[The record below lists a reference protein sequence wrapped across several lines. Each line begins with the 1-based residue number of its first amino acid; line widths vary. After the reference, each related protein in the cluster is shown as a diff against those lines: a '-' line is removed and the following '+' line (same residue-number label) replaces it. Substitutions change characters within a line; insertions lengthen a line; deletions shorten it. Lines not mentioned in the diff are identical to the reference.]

1 LIPVSPSQ
9 GALCGCAEREALR
22 RGEAVSSGNLL
33 VTGCAG
39 FIGFHFARRLLE
51 AGKPVIGLDNLNDY
65 YDPSLKKARLDLLK
79 KDPQFTFLKL
89 DLADRAGMKALFKQY
104 RFAVVV
110 HLAAQ
115 AGVRYSL
122 QNPHAYAASNLEG
135 FVNVLEGCRQVL
147 CRHLVFA
154 SSSSVY
160 GANTKL
166 PFSVHDNVDHPIS
179 LYAAT
184 KKANELL
191 AHSYSHLY
199 GLPTTGLRFFT
210 VYGPWYRP
218 DMALYLFA
226 RAISEGRPINLFNHG
241 NMRRDFTYVDDVV
254 EAMMRIVDRIPQ
266 GDPAWSGAEPDPGT
280 SKAPWR
286 IYNIGNNTP
295 EELMHVVALLEQ
307 GLGREAEKVLLP
319 MQAGDVL
326 ETFAD
331 VDDLARDIGFR
342 PRTRIED
349 GVAKFV
355 AWFREYH
362 RV

>member
-1 LIPVSPSQ
+1 MI
-9 GALCGCAEREALR
+9 A
-22 RGEAVSSGNLL
+22 GNLL

-39 FIGFHFARRLLE
+39 FIGFHFAKRLLE
-51 AGKPVIGLDNLNDY
+51 AGKPIFGLDNLSDY
-65 YDPSLKKARLDLLK
+65 YDPALKLARLDLLK
-79 KDPQFTFLKL
+79 QDPGFTFLEL
-89 DLADRAGMKALFKQY
+89 DLADRAGMKALFEQF
-104 RFAVVV
+104 RFSVVV

-122 QNPHAYAASNLEG
+122 QNPHAYADSNLEG
-135 FVNVLEGCRQVL
+135 FINVLEGCRHTN

-199 GLPTTGLRFFT
+199 GLPITGLRFFT

-226 RAISEGRPINLFNHG
+226 RAITEGQPINLFNHG

-254 EAMMRIVDRIPQ
+254 EAMTRIIDRPPQ
-266 GDPAWSGAEPDPGT
+266 GDPNWSGTKPDPSS

-286 IYNIGNNTP
+286 IYNIGNNKP
-295 EELMHVVALLEQ
+295 EQLMHVVALLEKS
-307 GLGREAEKVLLP
+307 LGRVAEKVLLP

-331 VDDLARDIGFR
+331 IDDLTRDIGFS
-342 PRTRIED
+342 PQTAIED
-349 GVAKFV
+349 GVEQFV

>member
-1 LIPVSPSQ
+1 VS
-9 GALCGCAEREALR
+9 A
-22 RGEAVSSGNLL
+22 GNLL

-39 FIGFHFARRLLE
+39 FVGFHLTKRLLE
-51 AGKPVIGLDNLNDY
+51 AGKPVVGLDNLNDY
-65 YDPSLKKARLDLLK
+65 YDPALKLARLEILK
-79 KDPQFTFLKL
+79 ADPNFVFLRL
-89 DLADRAGMKALFKQY
+89 DLADRAGMKALFEQY
-104 RFAVVV
+104 CFSEVV

-122 QNPHAYAASNLEG
+122 QNPHAYADSNLEG
-135 FVNVLEGCRQVL
+135 FINILEGCRHTG
-147 CRHLVFA
+147 CRHLLFA

-199 GLPTTGLRFFT
+199 RLPCTGLRFFT

-226 RAISEGRPINLFNHG
+226 RAISEGRPIDLFNNG

-254 EAMMRIVDRIPQ
+254 EAMVRLVGRAPE
-266 GDPAWSGAEPDPGT
+266 GDPEWSGAKPDP
-280 SKAPWR
+280 SSSNAPWR
-286 IYNIGNNTP
+286 MYNIGNNKP
-295 EELMHVVALLEQ
+295 EELLHVVGLLEQ
-307 GLGREAEKVLLP
+307 GLGRQAEKRLLP
-319 MQAGDVL
+319 MQPGDVL

-331 VDDLARDIGFR
+331 IDDLMREIEFK
-342 PRTRIED
+342 PQTRIED
-349 GVAKFV
+349 GIARFV

>member
-1 LIPVSPSQ
+1 
-9 GALCGCAEREALR
+9 
-22 RGEAVSSGNLL
+22 VSSDSLL

-39 FIGFHFARRLLE
+39 FVGFHFARRLLE
-51 AGKPVIGLDNLNDY
+51 AGKPVVGLDNLNDY
-65 YDPSLKKARLDLLK
+65 YDPALKLARLGLLEK
-79 KDPQFTFLKL
+79 YPAFTFLKL
-89 DLADRAGMKALFKQY
+89 DLADRAGMKAAFEQ
-104 RFAVVV
+104 FGFSVVV

-122 QNPHAYAASNLEG
+122 QNPHAYADSNLEG
-135 FVNVLEGCRQVL
+135 FINILEGCRHAG
-147 CRHLVFA
+147 CRHLLFA

-199 GLPTTGLRFFT
+199 GLPMTGLRFFT

-218 DMALYLFA
+218 DMALYVFA
-226 RAISEGRPINLFNHG
+226 RAITEGRPINLFNHG

-254 EAMMRIVDRIPQ
+254 EAMIRIVDRPPQ
-266 GDPAWSGAEPDPGT
+266 GDPKWSGANPDP
-280 SKAPWR
+280 SSSSAPWR
-286 IYNIGNNTP
+286 IYNIGNNRP
-295 EELMHVVALLEQ
+295 EELMHVVALLEK
-307 GLGREAEKVLLP
+307 GLGRSAEKVLLP

-331 VDDLARDIGFR
+331 VDDLARDIGFK
-342 PRTRIED
+342 PQTSIED
-349 GVAKFV
+349 GIEKFV
-355 AWFREYH
+355 AWFRDYH
-362 RV
+362 RP

>member
-1 LIPVSPSQ
+1 M
-9 GALCGCAEREALR
+9 
-22 RGEAVSSGNLL
+22 SSDSLL

-39 FIGFHFARRLLE
+39 FVGFHFARRLLE
-51 AGKPVIGLDNLNDY
+51 AGKPVVGLDNLNDY
-65 YDPSLKKARLDLLK
+65 YDPALKLARLGLLEK
-79 KDPQFTFLKL
+79 YPAFTFLKL
-89 DLADRAGMKALFKQY
+89 DLADRAGMKAAFEQ
-104 RFAVVV
+104 FGFSVVV

-122 QNPHAYAASNLEG
+122 QNPHAYADSNLEG
-135 FVNVLEGCRQVL
+135 FINILEGCRHAG
-147 CRHLVFA
+147 CRHLLFA

-199 GLPTTGLRFFT
+199 GLPMTGLRFFT

-218 DMALYLFA
+218 DMALYVFA
-226 RAISEGRPINLFNHG
+226 RAITEGRPINLFNHG

-254 EAMMRIVDRIPQ
+254 EAMIRIVDRPPQ
-266 GDPAWSGAEPDPGT
+266 GDPKWSGANPDP
-280 SKAPWR
+280 SSSSAPWR
-286 IYNIGNNTP
+286 IYNIGNNRP
-295 EELMHVVALLEQ
+295 EELMHVVALLEKS
-307 GLGREAEKVLLP
+307 LGRAAEKVLLP

-331 VDDLARDIGFR
+331 VDDLARDIGFK
-342 PRTRIED
+342 PQTSIED
-349 GVAKFV
+349 GIEKFV
-355 AWFREYH
+355 AWFRDYH
-362 RV
+362 RP

>member
-1 LIPVSPSQ
+1 VS
-9 GALCGCAEREALR
+9 A
-22 RGEAVSSGNLL
+22 GNLL

-39 FIGFHFARRLLE
+39 FVGFHLTKRLLE
-51 AGKPVIGLDNLNDY
+51 AGKPVVGLDNLNDY
-65 YDPSLKKARLDLLK
+65 YDPAIKLARLEILK
-79 KDPQFTFLKL
+79 ADPNFVFLRL
-89 DLADRAGMKALFKQY
+89 DLADRAGMKALFEQY
-104 RFAVVV
+104 CFSEVV

-122 QNPHAYAASNLEG
+122 QNPHAYADSNLEG
-135 FVNVLEGCRQVL
+135 FINILEGCRHTG
-147 CRHLVFA
+147 CRHLLFA

-199 GLPTTGLRFFT
+199 RLPCTGLRFFT

-226 RAISEGRPINLFNHG
+226 RAISEGRPIDLFNNG

-254 EAMMRIVDRIPQ
+254 EAMVRLVGRAPE
-266 GDPAWSGAEPDPGT
+266 GDPEWSGAKPDP
-280 SKAPWR
+280 SSSNAPWR
-286 IYNIGNNTP
+286 MYNIGNNKP
-295 EELMHVVALLEQ
+295 EELLHVVGLLEQ
-307 GLGREAEKVLLP
+307 GLGRQAEKRLLP
-319 MQAGDVL
+319 MQPGDVL

-331 VDDLARDIGFR
+331 IDDLMREIEFK
-342 PRTRIED
+342 PQTRIED
-349 GVAKFV
+349 GIARFV

>member
-1 LIPVSPSQ
+1 
-9 GALCGCAEREALR
+9 
-22 RGEAVSSGNLL
+22 VSSDSLL

-39 FIGFHFARRLLE
+39 FVGFHFARRLLE
-51 AGKPVIGLDNLNDY
+51 AGKPVVGLDNLNDY
-65 YDPSLKKARLDLLK
+65 YDPALKLARLGLLEK
-79 KDPQFTFLKL
+79 YPAFTFLKL
-89 DLADRAGMKALFKQY
+89 DLADRAGMKAAFEQ
-104 RFAVVV
+104 FGFSVVL

-122 QNPHAYAASNLEG
+122 QNPHAYADSNLEG
-135 FVNVLEGCRQVL
+135 FINILEGCRHAG
-147 CRHLVFA
+147 CRHLLFA

-199 GLPTTGLRFFT
+199 GLPMTGLRFFT

-218 DMALYLFA
+218 DMALYVFA
-226 RAISEGRPINLFNHG
+226 RAITEGRPINLFNHG

-254 EAMMRIVDRIPQ
+254 EAMIRIVDRPPQ
-266 GDPAWSGAEPDPGT
+266 GDPKWSGANPDP
-280 SKAPWR
+280 SSSSAPWR
-286 IYNIGNNTP
+286 IYNIGNNRP
-295 EELMHVVALLEQ
+295 EELMHVVALLEK
-307 GLGREAEKVLLP
+307 GLGRSAEKVLLP

-331 VDDLARDIGFR
+331 VDDLARDIGFK
-342 PRTRIED
+342 PQTSIED
-349 GVAKFV
+349 GIEKFV
-355 AWFREYH
+355 AWFRDYH
-362 RV
+362 RP

>member
-1 LIPVSPSQ
+1 MS
-9 GALCGCAEREALR
+9 ADD
-22 RGEAVSSGNLL
+22 LL

-39 FIGFHFARRLLE
+39 FIGLHLTQRLLA
-51 AGKPVIGLDNLNDY
+51 AGQRVIGIDNLNDY
-65 YDPSLKKARLDLLK
+65 YDPALKLARLDLIK
-79 KDPQFTFLKL
+79 EHPNFTFHKL
-89 DLADRAGMKALFKQY
+89 DLADRSGMKALFEQY
-104 RFAVVV
+104 RFPVVV

-122 QNPHAYAASNLEG
+122 QNPHAYADANLEG
-135 FVNVLEGCRQVL
+135 FINILEGCRHHG
-147 CRHLVFA
+147 CRHLLFA

-166 PFSVHDNVDHPIS
+166 PFSVRDNVDHPIS

-199 GLPTTGLRFFT
+199 GIPMTGLRFFT

-226 RAISEGRPINLFNHG
+226 RAISEGKPINLFNNG

-254 EAMMRIVDRIPQ
+254 EAMTRLVDHVPQ
-266 GDPAWSGAEPDPGT
+266 GDPDWSGDKPNPSS

-286 IYNIGNNTP
+286 IYNIGNNKP
-295 EELMHVVALLEQ
+295 EELMHVVTLLEK

-319 MQAGDVL
+319 MQPGDVPA
-326 ETFAD
+326 TFAD
-331 VDDLARDIGFR
+331 VDDLAREINFR
-342 PRTRIED
+342 PHTRIED

-355 AWFREYH
+355 AWFRDYH

>member
-1 LIPVSPSQ
+1 M
-9 GALCGCAEREALR
+9 
-22 RGEAVSSGNLL
+22 SSDSLL

-39 FIGFHFARRLLE
+39 FVGFHFARRLLE
-51 AGKPVIGLDNLNDY
+51 AGKPVVGLDNLNDY
-65 YDPSLKKARLDLLK
+65 YDPALKLARLGLLEK
-79 KDPQFTFLKL
+79 YPAFTFLKL
-89 DLADRAGMKALFKQY
+89 DLADRAGMKAAFEQ
-104 RFAVVV
+104 FGFSVVV

-122 QNPHAYAASNLEG
+122 QNPHAYADSNLEG
-135 FVNVLEGCRQVL
+135 FINILEGCRHAG
-147 CRHLVFA
+147 CRHLLFA

-199 GLPTTGLRFFT
+199 GLPMTGLRFFT

-218 DMALYLFA
+218 DMALYVFA
-226 RAISEGRPINLFNHG
+226 RAITEGRPINLFNHG

-254 EAMMRIVDRIPQ
+254 EAMIRIVDRPPQ
-266 GDPAWSGAEPDPGT
+266 GDPKWSGENPDPG
-280 SKAPWR
+280 SSRAPWR
-286 IYNIGNNTP
+286 IYNIGNNRP
-295 EELMHVVALLEQ
+295 EELMHVVALLEK
-307 GLGREAEKVLLP
+307 GLGRAAEKVLLP

-331 VDDLARDIGFR
+331 VDDLARDIGFK
-342 PRTRIED
+342 PQTSIED
-349 GVAKFV
+349 GIEKFV
-355 AWFREYH
+355 AWFRDYH
-362 RV
+362 RP